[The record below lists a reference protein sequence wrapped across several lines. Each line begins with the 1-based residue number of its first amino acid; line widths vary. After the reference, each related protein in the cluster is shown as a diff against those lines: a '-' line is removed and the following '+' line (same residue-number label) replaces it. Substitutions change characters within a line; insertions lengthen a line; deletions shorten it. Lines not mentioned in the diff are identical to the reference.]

1 MINEQKLT
9 KYMINYSYSDSNKKK
24 LMLFTGGYRDFEI
37 KIKNKEYYDWWKF
50 DKYEY
55 DVIFILTDDEDIENI
70 NKKIDFIKNIFGSK
84 LKLVTSLFI
93 NEESREKYYQGFQN
107 IKLDNDKIKNEAY
120 KYYIDKLN
128 DIKDLASV
136 DDFLKLFENES
147 FWDNFYHQF
156 YKIYLSNQKVREII
170 NPNDYNLFIRLRPD
184 LILKKGNRPLEFK
197 SSDELYEFINNRL
210 ITNNSDE
217 FAIVCSDL
225 CGFYSY
231 NGFIKE
237 SETILNMF
245 HGFKKQYPIS
255 VEDFEKSYTETL
267 GVVHYFTFKQEWN
280 FWNLLNDS
288 FGNDFF
294 RISGDYHTFYPR

>member
-9 KYMINYSYSDSNKKK
+9 KYMINCSYSDSNKKK

-37 KIKNKEYYDWWKF
+37 KIKNKEYYDWWEF

-128 DIKDLASV
+128 DIKNIASV

-245 HGFKKQYPIS
+245 HGFKKHYPIS
-255 VEDFEKSYTETL
+255 VEDFSKSYTETL